1 MGQAPRGQM
10 QTLLVH
16 PPQRKR
22 SKPIKSGVAA
32 PVRRR
37 NPAFYWHILLP
48 SGSPSPL
55 GHLHSRASP
64 LLRANSRRLRA
75 PRSRGRRTPHNP
87 DESEKHRP
95 VANGRHHQEN
105 KTRITS
111 QAQAIHH
118 QENQTRQQDVEQGD
132 RDQDQPGKLHQLVGA
147 QTWQRA
153 AHPDED
159 KAPR

>member
-1 MGQAPRGQM
+1 M

-48 SGSPSPL
+48 SSSPSPL

-64 LLRANSRRLRA
+64 LLRANSGRLRA
-75 PRSRGRRTPHNP
+75 PRSRGRRAPHNP

-111 QAQAIHH
+111 QPQTIHH
-118 QENQTRQQDVEQGD
+118 QENQTC
-132 RDQDQPGKLHQLVGA
+132 
-147 QTWQRA
+147 QRA

-159 KAPR
+159 KAEQEDLGNEVSYGQQVTQQSPTE